1 MGIGDRYDVGQAM
14 GEGGF
19 SRVYRAQEKA
29 TGRPVALKVLK
40 SGFYQNAEVR
50 ERFQRE
56 VFAVASLSNP
66 HIVGM
71 HDFDLNSDDLYIAM
85 EYVAG
90 HTLRER
96 MRDDFTLA
104 QRFQIISQIGEA
116 IGAAHGRNVVHRD
129 LKPENVKIIEQPD
142 GAVMVKVLDFGMAK
156 LTQLES
162 QLELQPLTRV
172 GICFGTPQYM
182 SPEQIKGK
190 LDDKSIDLYALST
203 IAYELL
209 AGRRPWDGTDPY
221 EVMRAVLRVPAPAI
235 EHVLLGPGEQ
245 PLAPERLVALNAFF
259 TRSLA
264 KRQPERPESA
274 AELIALLEQ
283 ALFGEAGAPATP
295 TGAPVE
301 APQRSDDTVPFS
313 ARHAVGSLPG
323 IAFTGDSMSDTD
335 RNGIPSIALTRAMD
349 DHAQARAESGG
360 LMLETG
366 DAAALPRASAA
377 RDASVESVAS
387 VDRLGTAERVAR
399 AEARRAAE
407 EAVLAS
413 RKKERSFR
421 DLLVPLLVIAALG
434 GSLGY
439 ILAGSASAQSS
450 EIHDFLVGAKK

>member
-1 MGIGDRYDVGQAM
+1 MAIEDRYDVQQSM

-40 SGFYQNAEVR
+40 SAFYENAEVR

-71 HDFDLNSDDLYIAM
+71 HDFDLNSEDLYIAM

-104 QRFQIISQIGEA
+104 QKFSIIAQIADA
-116 IGAAHGRNVVHRD
+116 IGCAHERNVVHRD
-129 LKPENVKIIEQPD
+129 LKPENVKVIEQAD
-142 GAVMVKVLDFGMAK
+142 GSIIVKVLDFGMAK
-156 LTQLES
+156 LTELES
-162 QLELQPLTRV
+162 RLELQPLTRV

-182 SPEQIKGK
+182 SPEQIRGK
-190 LDDKSIDLYALST
+190 LDDKSIDLYALTT

-221 EVMRAVLRVPAPAI
+221 EVMRAVLRIPAPMI
-235 EHVLLGPGEQ
+235 ETVAAGPGAA
-245 PLAPERLVALNAFF
+245 PLPPERVAALNAFF
-259 TRSLA
+259 ARGLA
-264 KRQPERPESA
+264 KKQAERPA
-274 AELIALLEQ
+274 DARTLIGMFEA
-283 ALFGEAGAPATP
+283 ALFGDVGAPRETEKPAEQTP
-295 TGAPVE
+295 RRG
-301 APQRSDDTVPFS
+301 DDTIPFS
-313 ARHAVGSLPG
+313 AKHAIGSLPG
-323 IAFTGDSMSDTD
+323 VALMSDSTSDTD
-335 RNGIPSIALTRAMD
+335 RNGIVPDAVARALD
-349 DHAQARAESGG
+349 DHAEARARDGG

-366 DAAALPRASAA
+366 EPVAVPRRIDPGLREEARIAAAALQ
-377 RDASVESVAS
+377 
-387 VDRLGTAERVAR
+387 
-399 AEARRAAE
+399 
-407 EAVLAS
+407 AS
-413 RKKERSFR
+413 RRKERSFR
-421 DLLVPLLVIAALG
+421 DLLVPLFVIAALG

-450 EIHDFLVGAKK
+450 EIHDFLVGKK

>member
-1 MGIGDRYDVGQAM
+1 MAIGDRYEVGQTM

-19 SRVYRAQEKA
+19 SRVYRAQEKT

-104 QRFQIISQIGEA
+104 QRFQIIAQIADA
-116 IGAAHGRNVVHRD
+116 IGAAHERNVVHRD
-129 LKPENVKIIEQPD
+129 LKPENVKIVEQPD
-142 GAVMVKVLDFGMAK
+142 GAVMIKVLDFGMAK
-156 LTQLES
+156 LTELES
-162 QLELQPLTRV
+162 RLELQPLTRV

-182 SPEQIKGK
+182 SPEQIRGK
-190 LDDKSIDLYALST
+190 LDDKSIDLYALTT

-209 AGRRPWDGTDPY
+209 AGRRPWDGTEPY
-221 EVMRAVLRVPAPAI
+221 EVMRAVLRLPAPAI
-235 EHVLLGPGEQ
+235 EKVLVGPSEA
-245 PLAPERLVALNAFF
+245 PLAPERLAALNAFF
-259 TRSLA
+259 AGSLA
-264 KRQPERPESA
+264 KQKAERPENA
-274 AELIALLEQ
+274 AALIALLEQ

-295 TGAPVE
+295 GSATIE
-301 APQRSDDTVPFS
+301 APRRGDDTVPFS
-313 ARHAVGSLPG
+313 ARHTVGSLPG
-323 IAFTGDSMSDTD
+323 VAIGSDSMSDTD
-335 RNGIPSIALTRAMD
+335 RTGIPSVAVRRAMEEQ
-349 DHAQARAESGG
+349 AQMRADSGG
-360 LMLETG
+360 LILDTE
-366 DAAALPRASAA
+366 DAVARPRRSI
-377 RDASVESVAS
+377 DPV
-387 VDRLGTAERVAR
+387 LR
-399 AEARRAAE
+399 AEAQRVAE
-407 EAVLAS
+407 EALQAS
-413 RKKERSFR
+413 RRKERSFR

-434 GSLGY
+434 SSLGY

-450 EIHDFLVGAKK
+450 EVHDFLVGGKK